1 MWKVSADLTREL
13 ELKVES
19 EDVPELLQSCDK
31 TLKDEELLLID
42 EQYLTQYLNTIL
54 FIYYVT
60 QIFMCSNDFSY

>member
-31 TLKDEELLLID
+31 TLTDEELLLMD
-42 EQYLTQYLNTIL
+42 EQYLIQYLNTIL

-60 QIFMCSNDFSY
+60 QIFVF